1 MREALG
7 LLSVIIASDTYT
19 SVLPEFAR
27 QSAED
32 AAVILAARTPLQER
46 HNRDASPTCRGR
58 RAADLHRATIRF
70 CMLASALEL
79 WPGCGRRCCCSAKEG
94 ASEAHKPVRGE
105 GLRGR
110 GPGTGDRGPGVAVG
124 ALTGCDRRGWG

>member
-58 RAADLHRATIRF
+58 RDADLHRATLRF
-70 CMLASALEL
+70 CMLASALEPR
-79 WPGCGRRCCCSAKEG
+79 PGSGRRCCRSAQAR
-94 ASEAHKPVRGE
+94 ASAAHPPVRGE
-105 GLRGR
+105 GRRGR
-110 GPGTGDRGPGVAVG
+110 GPGTGYRGPGAPVRA
-124 ALTGCDRRGWG
+124 